1 MAREQLK
8 TLTEPMYYVLLS
20 LIKENHGYGIMQM
33 ISERTEG
40 RVLVGA
46 GTLYTL
52 LGRFE
57 KEKII
62 EQTAEENRR
71 KTYILTEKGQVILK
85 EEYDRLNKLV
95 SDGDK
100 FMNFDGERPEPPDD
114 TSSGITIPV
123 EELCIEEKK
132 TELKAEK
139 EEQDIKKWSDG
150 HLRKGKIGKGILVP
164 SC

>member
-33 ISERTEG
+33 ISEITEG

-57 KEKII
+57 QEKII
-62 EQTAEENRR
+62 VQTAEESRR
-71 KTYILTEKGQVILK
+71 KIYTLTEKGQGILR
-85 EEYDRLNKLV
+85 EEYERLNKMV
-95 SDGDK
+95 ADGDK
-100 FMNFDGERPEPPDD
+100 FMKFNGERPEPPNDP
-114 TSSGITIPV
+114 SSGISMPV
-123 EELCIEEKK
+123 EELTTEEKN
-132 TELKAEK
+132 K
-139 EEQDIKKWSDG
+139 EMKGQQERQDNKKWIDG
-150 HLRKGKIGKGILVP
+150 HLGKGKTGKGILVP